1 MLKLVIQLYGNLL
14 RLRSLLRKLKKGPK
28 KFEQYEIIK
37 DQLADGIIEWVT
49 SQPNDEEYYIP
60 HKSVTRENAESS
72 KMQIVYDASAKSN
85 FSSPSLNKCLE
96 TGPVLHNL
104 MRCVLVRSRF
114 FPVALCGDI
123 MQGFLQRRIKEE
135 DSDALRFYW
144 IKNKKIQNKLAH
156 RDVQE
161 HCLDWFSRHLFLLE
175 H

>member
-1 MLKLVIQLYGNLL
+1 M
-14 RLRSLLRKLKKGPK
+14 RKLKKGPK
-28 KFEQYEIIK
+28 KFEKYEIIK
-37 DQLADGIIEWVT
+37 DQLADGMIEWVT

-60 HKSVTRENAESS
+60 HKPVMRDNAESS
-72 KMQIVYDASAKSN
+72 KIQTVYDASAKSN
-85 FSSPSLNKCLE
+85 FFSPSLNKYLE

-123 MQGFLQRRIKEE
+123 TQAFLQRRIKEE
-135 DSDALRFYW
+135 VSDALRFHW

-156 RDVQE
+156 CDVQE
-161 HCLDWFSRHLFLLE
+161 HCLDWFSHHLFWLE